1 MLAWT
6 PFAMAAQPPS
16 ILRSPSVPRTG
27 VTLLSAVRAS
37 LGKNPN
43 IQLQEKQVDYSR
55 GSLTVASGQFDPT
68 LTASASRSKSSTLS
82 PAISLIG
89 GPDVN
94 SSSTDYSLGLS
105 KEFRDGITVTPS
117 VDVTGTHT
125 QYNPYAGQ
133 SDAKINTA
141 TVQLNILFPL
151 LQGGGTQAVAATET
165 AAGLEY
171 EASVD
176 SLHHQVASTVY
187 DTVSAYWSY
196 VAASQRLDILRQAEQ
211 TTQRF
216 VSDIRKLIAA
226 DERPAAD
233 INLVL
238 ANLSGRTASRIAAEQ
253 ALVVARQNL
262 GTAMGLDYG
271 DIEALPLPS
280 SAFPPAT
287 DQAMSLMRSAQV
299 VKDALSRRW
308 DLKASQ
314 TRMKEN
320 HVLLVADRLN
330 KRHALNLNVGLGYNG
345 LNQGN
350 SVFKAL
356 RDQRSGPN
364 VSASIRY
371 TWPIGNNVA
380 DGTYMQQSAS
390 YDQSLIS
397 TRDLSRTISANVGSA
412 VDAVRRAAL
421 QLAESQAAVH
431 LYKVTVGNEMKKL
444 KLGTA
449 TILDV
454 VTIQDQLV
462 AAELNNVNQKAA
474 YATAVARLR
483 YETGYMVASTASSG
497 TLSASNLTAIPDFT
511 APH

>member
-1 MLAWT
+1 
-6 PFAMAAQPPS
+6 MAAEPHYLMAQ
-16 ILRSPSVPRTG
+16 SPSTPRVG

-37 LGKNPN
+37 LEKNSN

-68 LTASASRSKSSTLS
+68 LTASASRSTSSTLS

-105 KEFRDGITVTPS
+105 KEYRNGITVTPS

-125 QYNPYAGQ
+125 QYNPYASQ
-133 SDAKINTA
+133 PDAKINTA

-151 LQGGGTQAVAATET
+151 LQGSGTQAVAATET
-165 AAGLEY
+165 AAGMEY
-171 EASVD
+171 QASVD

-187 DTVSAYWSY
+187 GTVSAYWNY
-196 VAASQRLDILRQAEQ
+196 VAASQRLAILQQAEH
-211 TTQRF
+211 TTRRF
-216 VSDIRKLIAA
+216 VGDIRKLIAA
-226 DERPAAD
+226 DQRPAAD

-238 ANLSGRTASRIAAEQ
+238 ANLSSRTASRIAAQQ

-262 GTAMGLDYG
+262 GTTMGLDYSG
-271 DIEALPLPS
+271 IESLPLPS
-280 SAFPPAT
+280 NVFPQAT
-287 DQAMSLMRSAQV
+287 QQAMRLMRS
-299 VKDALSRRW
+299 VKIVKRALNRRW
-308 DLKASQ
+308 DLKASR

-320 HVLLVADRLN
+320 HILLVADRLN
-330 KRHALNLNVGLGYNG
+330 KRHALNLNVGLSYNG
-345 LNQGN
+345 VNSGN
-350 SVFKAL
+350 DAFKAL
-356 RDQRSGPN
+356 KDKRSGPN
-364 VSASIRY
+364 VSASVSY

-397 TRDLSRTISANVGSA
+397 TRNLTRTISANVGSA

-421 QLAESQAAVH
+421 QLAQSEASVH
-431 LYKVTVGNEMKKL
+431 LYEITVGNELEKL

-454 VTIQDQLV
+454 VTVRDQLV
-462 AAELNNVNQKAA
+462 SAELNNVDQKAA

-483 YETGYMVASTASSG
+483 YETGYLIANTESSG
-497 TLSASNLTAIPDFT
+497 TLSASALTAIPDFT
-511 APH
+511 AAH